1 MIRFEHPLSERVRN
15 FMRIEYLFQRFQAET
30 NCADTATAHH
40 LALFTLFEI
49 MECAS
54 RAELKLDIL
63 QELERQRQAA
73 AKSGSD
79 KTALLDE
86 IRQVVGDLQ
95 NVQQKFGQHLRENEW
110 LMSIKQ
116 RMLVPGGTCPF
127 DLPSYYYWG
136 NLPFNR
142 RKADLQQWVGT
153 LMPTYRATALLLRI
167 LRDNAQIIH
176 CEADA
181 GNYQHPYMTQNIHL
195 LSIDVDEGLKVMP
208 EVSANKYFTHIRFL
222 SVSTEKMRG
231 RQSEQDIPFKLVTY
245 SFDVAGGQG

>member
-15 FMRIEYLFQRFQAET
+15 FMRIDYLFQRFQTET

-63 QELERQRQAA
+63 QELERQKQAV
-73 AKSGSD
+73 AKGGQE
-79 KTALLDE
+79 KAVLLDE
-86 IRQVVGDLQ
+86 IKQVVADLQ
-95 NVQQKFGQHLRENEW
+95 NVRQKFGQHLRENEW

-116 RMLVPGGTCPF
+116 RMLVPGGTSPF
-127 DLPSYYYWG
+127 DLPSYYYWC

-142 RKADLQQWVGT
+142 RKADLQNWVGA

-167 LRDNAQIIH
+167 LHHNAQTLH
-176 CEADA
+176 CEAEG
-181 GNYQHPYMTQNIHL
+181 GNYQYPCLAQNIHL
-195 LSIDVDEGLKVMP
+195 LSIDVDEGLEVMP

-222 SVSTEKMRG
+222 SVSTDKMRG
-231 RQSEQDIPFKLVTY
+231 KQSERNIPFKMVTY
-245 SFDVAGGQG
+245 SFEPALP